1 MADLHLVCFSG
12 IGDHVLWLGLLPHV
26 RRNHRV
32 IVTCAPAM
40 EGLAWLYPHAYD
52 ELRVEALPD
61 AEIEALKRGP
71 VDGRMLAWHG
81 CWRGSE
87 LDWLARHSPGGTVAD
102 VVRDVLGCPGAEI
115 VGPEWTNSAVGYCA
129 GLPGSLSCH
138 CRRQLDE
145 TGRSGDIGAACYWR
159 SGGALW
165 EGRTVLLAPFAHTA
179 ITRLPDQWWSDAAA
193 HLTARGFT
201 VVTNVANRG
210 RGYDYSRAGPVL
222 PQIPGTLAVDIPLSE
237 IGPFAERCGFVLCA
251 RSGLSDLLARTS
263 ARMTVIWPR
272 DETMAAYHD
281 RHFAAWSVARVH
293 GGAARE
299 AWVDKGA
306 GFDPVLLAD
315 WTHG

>member
-1 MADLHLVCFSG
+1 
-12 IGDHVLWLGLLPHV
+12 
-26 RRNHRV
+26 
-32 IVTCAPAM
+32 M

-115 VGPEWTNSAVGYCA
+115 VGPEWTNF
-129 GLPGSLSCH
+129 LW
-138 CRRQLDE
+138 D
-145 TGRSGDIGAACYWR
+145 DWR
-159 SGGALW
+159 HWSR
-165 EGRTVLLAPFAHTA
+165 RTVLLAPFAHTA

>member
-115 VGPEWTNSAVGYCA
+115 VGPEWTNFLWDG
-129 GLPGSLSCH
+129 
-138 CRRQLDE
+138 
-145 TGRSGDIGAACYWR
+145 WR
-159 SGGALW
+159 HWSR
-165 EGRTVLLAPFAHTA
+165 RTVLLAPFAHTA

-222 PQIPGTLAVDIPLSE
+222 PKIPGTLAVDIPLSE

>member
-1 MADLHLVCFSG
+1 MIGAAGPAVIAEIDRQSRPPVQMVLFSG

-115 VGPEWTNSAVGYCA
+115 VGPEWTNF
-129 GLPGSLSCH
+129 LW
-138 CRRQLDE
+138 D
-145 TGRSGDIGAACYWR
+145 DWR
-159 SGGALW
+159 HWSR
-165 EGRTVLLAPFAHTA
+165 RTVLLAPFAHTA
-179 ITRLPDQWWSDAAA
+179 IPRLPDQWWSDAAA
-193 HLTARGFT
+193 DLTARGFT

>member
-1 MADLHLVCFSG
+1 MIGAAGPAVIAEIDRQSRPPVQMVLFSG

-40 EGLAWLYPHAYD
+40 EELAWLYPHAYD

-61 AEIEALKRGP
+61 AEIDALKRGP

-115 VGPEWTNSAVGYCA
+115 VGPEWTNFLWDG
-129 GLPGSLSCH
+129 
-138 CRRQLDE
+138 
-145 TGRSGDIGAACYWR
+145 WR
-159 SGGALW
+159 HWSR
-165 EGRTVLLAPFAHTA
+165 RTVLLAPFAHTA

>member
-40 EGLAWLYPHAYD
+40 EELAWLYPHAYD

-115 VGPEWTNSAVGYCA
+115 VGPEWTNFLWDG
-129 GLPGSLSCH
+129 
-138 CRRQLDE
+138 
-145 TGRSGDIGAACYWR
+145 WR
-159 SGGALW
+159 HWSR
-165 EGRTVLLAPFAHTA
+165 RTVLLAPFAHTA

>member
-1 MADLHLVCFSG
+1 
-12 IGDHVLWLGLLPHV
+12 
-26 RRNHRV
+26 
-32 IVTCAPAM
+32 M

-115 VGPEWTNSAVGYCA
+115 VGPEWTNFLWDGW
-129 GLPGSLSCH
+129 
-138 CRRQLDE
+138 RQWS
-145 TGRSGDIGAACYWR
+145 R
-159 SGGALW
+159 
-165 EGRTVLLAPFAHTA
+165 RTVLLAPFAHTA
-179 ITRLPDQWWSDAAA
+179 IPRLPDQWWSDAAA